1 MIIVAQFLYERGIH
15 MIGKRKRYYHK
26 TIVLRGMFSG
36 ALFYT
41 VVILFALGALM
52 GIVYKMDIQI
62 KSTYIL
68 SEFRRFFPNEQQDF
82 FVFPT
87 IYDRIF
93 SVMPSVRSNEEMAK
107 KYAAKNRGVKKK
119 AEETDETQRLDIK
132 SMDMSAKGITFRNE
146 TAYTPEVST
155 LLNTLLDLKNG
166 GAQPQVLIMHTH
178 TSEAYAES
186 EGARS
191 VDNEK
196 NVVRVGTVL
205 KEQLERQGISVL
217 HDVTRNDYPAYN
229 GSYNKALSGI
239 AAAIEQNP
247 SIRVVLDVHRDYAE
261 QTKDGKTVQLKPVA
275 DVLGE
280 SVAQIMFVVG
290 TDGLGLHHPT
300 WKQNLAFAVQIQ
312 EELNK
317 ISAKI
322 ARPINIRRERFNQHM
337 TQGSLIIEVGT
348 AGNSL
353 VECER
358 AAEFLGDAIA
368 KVLKK

>member
-1 MIIVAQFLYERGIH
+1 MAGR
-15 MIGKRKRYYHK
+15 RKRYYHK
-26 TIVLRGMFSG
+26 TIVLRGLFSNT
-36 ALFYT
+36 LHY
-41 VVILFALGALM
+41 VVAVLFALGILI
-52 GIVYKMDIQI
+52 GIVGKMDIQI
-62 KSTYIL
+62 ESGYIL
-68 SEFRRFFPNEQQDF
+68 SEFRRFLRIEEQPFP
-82 FVFPT
+82 VWPT
-87 IYDRIF
+87 IYDSI
-93 SVMPSVRSNEEMAK
+93 SAVIPSVKSNEELTK
-107 KYAAKNRGVKKK
+107 KYAAKNRGVKKE
-119 AEETDETQRLDIK
+119 ADENESSGINQMNIK
-132 SMDMSAKGITFRNE
+132 NIDMSAQGITFRNE
-146 TAYTPEVST
+146 TAYTPDVSA
-155 LLNTLLDLKNG
+155 LLNTTLNLKNG
-166 GAQPQVLIMHTH
+166 GAQAQVLILHTH

-191 VDNEK
+191 TDNEK
-196 NVVRVGTVL
+196 NVVRVGTIL
-205 KEQLERQGISVL
+205 KEQLEKQGIPVT

-229 GSYNKALSGI
+229 GSYTKALSGI
-239 AAAIEQNP
+239 SAAIEKNP
-247 SIRVVLDVHRDYAE
+247 SISVVFDVHRDYAE

-275 DVLGE
+275 EVSGE

-290 TDGLGLHHPT
+290 TDGLGLYHPN

-353 VECER
+353 AECER
-358 AAEFLGDAIA
+358 AAEYLGDAIA